1 MITKGYF
8 KNKEVAHKLSVL
20 CIKPYCTCNTVDVIH
35 CTALVRLNWRWLH
48 VIYCPDSY
56 TVETAIQSIC
66 LCFDASLSLPDG
78 GSYRL
83 WGRCSVLCH
92 LRCVHTP
99 AQVFHDVNSQE
110 EELRHHLHP
119 ILIDVNWF
127 NVVLIVLALNVFR
140 IRLLSLHHVV
150 RHSSSSL

>member
-1 MITKGYF
+1 MITKGYY

-20 CIKPYCTCNTVDVIH
+20 CIKPYCTCNTDPLH
-35 CTALVRLNWRWLH
+35 CTCQVKLEVITCHLMPWQLH
-48 VIYCPDSY
+48 SRNCYSVY
-56 TVETAIQSIC
+56 
-66 LCFDASLSLPDG
+66 LSLFWCVSIFAWWRQLQIMRQRG
-78 GSYRL
+78 
-83 WGRCSVLCH
+83 CSVLCH

-99 AQVFHDVNSQE
+99 VQVFHDVNSQE

-127 NVVLIVLALNVFR
+127 NVVVLALNVFR

-150 RHSSSSL
+150 SHSSSSL